1 MRKLEAWING
11 VPLSGV
17 GRILIQD
24 IADNVPET
32 EITYGDSPDRMGQRL
47 LARRRLSRRV
57 NIEFAVRELTDL
69 AARAAAVDRVNA
81 WAQDG
86 ILEVGHRPGQ
96 RLRVICSARAS
107 IQKPRDYTE
116 AFTVSFEAVWPYWED
131 ASPYITEM
139 SGASGSGVLINYGTM
154 DSYVSASVTPQ
165 SAALTALTLTVGSTS
180 FSLTGLNVAA
190 GTALTIGYDER
201 GLLLIRAGNVG
212 LLGCRSEQS
221 SDDMAAAPGRNSV
234 SFTAN
239 TACSV
244 RLEVRGSWL

>member
-96 RLRVICSARAS
+96 RLRVICSA
-107 IQKPRDYTE
+107 
-116 AFTVSFEAVWPYWED
+116 
-131 ASPYITEM
+131 
-139 SGASGSGVLINYGTM
+139 
-154 DSYVSASVTPQ
+154 
-165 SAALTALTLTVGSTS
+165 
-180 FSLTGLNVAA
+180 GL
-190 GTALTIGYDER
+190 YR
-201 GLLLIRAGNVG
+201 GLYRIL
-212 LLGCRSEQS
+212 
-221 SDDMAAAPGRNSV
+221 
-234 SFTAN
+234 
-239 TACSV
+239 
-244 RLEVRGSWL
+244 